1 VNRLLVANRGEIA
14 IRLLRGASARGLGS
28 VAVYSEDDDRSL
40 HVRRADEALPLTGV
54 GPAAYLDG
62 EKILELAQQAG
73 CDAIHPGYGFLAEN
87 AEFARSCAEANAVFV
102 GPGAATLER
111 LGDKLQALALA
122 EQCEVPVLRGT
133 RGATSLDEARSFL
146 GSLGSGG
153 VLLVKALH
161 GGGGRG
167 MRAVESPD
175 ALDEAYERATSEA
188 EAAFGSAEVYVE
200 RFLPHARHIEVQ
212 VLGDGTGAV
221 VAPGEREC
229 TLQRRH
235 QKLVEIAPSP
245 SITSTLRQ
253 ELIASALRMAN
264 EIRYESLG
272 TFEFLVEADGSFA
285 FIEANPRLQVEHTVT
300 EAVLG
305 LDLVELQLAVASGAT
320 LSDLGLGPDYL
331 AKPRGYAVQA
341 RVNLE
346 KMGAGGEARPSGG
359 TLVGFEPPS
368 GPGVRVDTYGYAG
381 YTTNPRFDSL
391 LAKVVA
397 HSSSDQFPDAVA
409 LCVRALREFRIEG
422 VDTNRDFLCALLSRP
437 EVTEGGV
444 HTRFVEEEAESL
456 LEAASATPRSFEPM
470 QAEPTAPVA
479 PAAATGARLD
489 SDDPLAVLEHG
500 KQEVPL
506 EEPPPAEELPEGS
519 VVLEAPLQGTI
530 VSVDVALDDAVAQ
543 GQPVLVLEAMKM
555 EHVIAASTGGVVE
568 QICVAAGD
576 TVLEGHALVRLRA
589 EDVAAAAEGEIESID
604 LDSIRPD
611 LAEVHERHAIGL
623 DAARPAAVDKRH
635 ERGQRT
641 ARENIEA
648 LCDPDSFVEYGPLV
662 IAAQRR
668 RRSLEDLIENTPG
681 DGLVMGIGRVNGDRF
696 EDDAARCI
704 AMSYDYMVLA
714 GTQGGQN
721 HRKKDRMF
729 ELAEKHR
736 LPIVLFAE
744 GGGGRPGDTD
754 GTSISGLDCLAFR
767 YFGQLSGLVPL
778 VGITSGRCFA
788 GNAALLGCCDVVIAT
803 KGSNIGMG
811 GPAMIEGGGLG
822 IFRPEE
828 VGPLEEQRRNGVVDI
843 AVEDEGEAAAVARKY
858 LSYFQGATPPGQH
871 ADPRKLRHL
880 IPENRLRIYDVREV
894 IETLADTGSVLE
906 LRRDFGLG
914 MVTALARI
922 EGRPMGIIANNPSH
936 LAGAIDSDGADKA
949 ARFMQLCDAH
959 DLPLLMLCDTPGIM
973 VGPESERSGT
983 VRHASRMF
991 VVGAS
996 LTVPMFSVILRKGYG
1011 LGAQAMAG
1019 GSFKSPFFTVAWPTG
1034 EFGGMGL
1041 EGAAKLGFRKE
1052 LEAIEDGEER
1062 KAAFEKIVAGM
1073 YERGKAVNHA
1083 SAFEIDDVIDP
1094 KDTRH
1099 WITSAL
1105 RSIPAP
1111 PPRSGK
1117 KRPCIDAW

>member
-14 IRLLRGASARGLGS
+14 VRLLRGASALEIES
-28 VAVYSEDDDRSL
+28 VAIYSEDDDRSL
-40 HVRRADEALPLTGV
+40 HVRRADQALPLPGT

-62 EKILELAQQAG
+62 VKILELAQQAE

-87 AEFARSCAEANAVFV
+87 SDFALRCVNADVTFV
-102 GPGAATLER
+102 GPTAATLEL
-111 LGDKLQALALA
+111 LGDKVQALALA
-122 EQCEVPVLRGT
+122 DRCEVPVLRGT
-133 RGATSLDEARSFL
+133 RGATTLDEARTFL

-153 VLLVKALH
+153 VLLIKALH

-167 MRAVESPD
+167 MRAVDDIED
-175 ALDEAYERATSEA
+175 LAEAYERARSEA
-188 EAAFGSAEVYVE
+188 QAAFGSGEVYAE
-200 RFLPHARHIEVQ
+200 RFLPHARHVEVQ

-221 VAPGEREC
+221 IALGEREC

-245 SITSTLRQ
+245 SISPTLRQ
-253 ELIASALRMAN
+253 ELIAAALRMAN
-264 EIRYESLG
+264 EIRYQSLG

-305 LDLVELQLAVASGAT
+305 LDLVALQLQVARGVK
-320 LSDLGLGPDYL
+320 LIDLGLGPEYL
-331 AKPRGYAVQA
+331 AKPQGYAVQA

-346 KMGAGGEARPSGG
+346 TMDASGDVRPTGG
-359 TLVGFEPPS
+359 TLIGFEPPS
-368 GPGVRVDTYGYAG
+368 GPGVRVDTYGYPD

-391 LAKVVA
+391 LAKVIA
-397 HSSSDQFPDAVA
+397 HSPSDHFSDAVA
-409 LCVRALREFRIEG
+409 RCVSALREFRIEG
-422 VDTNRDFLCALLSRP
+422 VETNRDFLCALLSRP
-437 EVTEGGV
+437 EVVAGRV
-444 HTRFVEEEAESL
+444 HTRFVEEEAASL
-456 LEAASATPRSFEPM
+456 LESAGTTRPQLQP
-470 QAEPTAPVA
+470 A
-479 PAAATGARLD
+479 PAEMLSHEPAATVGARLD

-500 KQEVPL
+500 KREVPA
-506 EEPPPAEELPEGS
+506 EEPPPRDEAPAGT

-530 VSVDVALDDAVAQ
+530 VSVDVAVGDAVGQ
-543 GQPVLVLEAMKM
+543 GQPVLILEAMKM
-555 EHVIAASTGGVVE
+555 EHVIAAGASGVVE
-568 QICVAAGD
+568 QICVAVGD
-576 TVLEGHALVRLRA
+576 TVFEGHGLVWLHEQEVA
-589 EDVAAAAEGEIESID
+589 ETAVESVESID

-623 DAARPAAVDKRH
+623 DAARPEAVEKRH
-635 ERGQRT
+635 RHGQRT

-648 LCDPDSFVEYGPLV
+648 LCDPESFVEYGPLV

-668 RRSLEDLIENTPG
+668 RRSLEDLIQNTPG
-681 DGLVMGIGRVNGDRF
+681 DGLVTGIGRINGDRF
-696 EDDAARCI
+696 GDDAARCV

-754 GTSISGLDCLAFR
+754 GTSVAGLDCLAFR

-822 IFRPEE
+822 VFRPEE
-828 VGPLEEQRRNGVVDI
+828 VGPLEEQCRNGVVDI
-843 AVEDEGEAAAVARKY
+843 AVEDEGEAATVARKY
-858 LSYFQGATPPGQH
+858 LSYFQGTTPPGEH

-894 IETLADTGSVLE
+894 IDTLADTGSVLE

-922 EGRPMGIIANNPSH
+922 EGRPLGIIANNPSH

-973 VGPESERSGT
+973 VGPEAERSGT

-996 LTVPMFSVILRKGYG
+996 LSVPLFTVILRKGYG

-1041 EGAAKLGFRKE
+1041 EGAVKLGFRKE
-1052 LEAIEDGEER
+1052 LEAVEDPEER
-1062 KAAFEKIVAGM
+1062 KALFEQMVAKM
-1073 YERGKAVNHA
+1073 YEHGKATNFA

-1111 PPRSGK
+1111 EPRSGK
-1117 KRPCIDAW
+1117 KRPCIDTW